1 MARRSATSTSDT
13 ATATSKPKALGIL
26 TLLLTLYAAGV
37 STLLL
42 ARGGGGDGAGAGKP
56 TGTGTFDPDRIARDV
71 QLAVQADLKRA
82 TTEQKE
88 LLGRRHAAAWTRSRR
103 TSRQLTDA
111 AIKRTESGLAHVVGA
126 RRGARRPDQRP
137 GAGDRRP
144 EDDARRARRA
154 GQGGRVASGRG
165 ASRSRGSDAR
175 EAARRPDAAARRS
188 PSPRPTGP
196 SPEEIAA
203 NKEKVKA
210 AIADLASP
218 DIGKVFAA
226 CLLLQSLKDLEAVEP
241 LLKVLREYKDPYGRT
256 AAATALGNLHACDG
270 VPGLIGAFLDKDPG
284 VFLAAG
290 QAFFKITAQDSGLS
304 GDASRKDKTE
314 AKEKWTRWW
323 KDHEAEIAGALE
335 AAQGR
340 TRPAGDPPK

>member
-1 MARRSATSTSDT
+1 MARRSATSTNDT

-42 ARGGGGDGAGAGKP
+42 VRGGGDGGGGAGKS

-82 TTEQKE
+82 TTDQKA
-88 LLGRRHAAAWTRSRR
+88 LLGDAMRGVDTLKADL
-103 TSRQLTDA
+103 QKLTDA
-111 AIKRTESGLAHVVGA
+111 AIKRTEGVSRTSSERAEVL
-126 RRGARRPDQRP
+126 
-137 GAGDRRP
+137 
-144 EDDARRARRA
+144 DARINDLAQVTDGLKTTLEA
-154 GQGGRVASGRG
+154 LAAQVKALE
-165 ASRSRGSDAR
+165 SR
-175 EAARRPDAAARRS
+175 PAAAR
-188 PSPRPTGP
+188 PGPVAPTPDKPPVGPTPPPTEPPPAPTGP
-196 SPEEIAA
+196 TPEEIAA

-284 VFLAAG
+284 VFLAAA

-323 KDHEAEIAGALE
+323 KDHEGEMRERWKQPKAEPA
-335 AAQGR
+335 
-340 TRPAGDPPK
+340 PAGDPPK